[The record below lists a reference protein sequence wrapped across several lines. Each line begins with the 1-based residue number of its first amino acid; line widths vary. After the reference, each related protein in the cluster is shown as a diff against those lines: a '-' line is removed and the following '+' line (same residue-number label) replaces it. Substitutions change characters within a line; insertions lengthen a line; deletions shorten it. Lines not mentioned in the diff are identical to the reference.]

1 MTGSVIG
8 MGDGPEVVYLSMDP
22 VTSTV
27 GSSQVVA
34 YVCRLAERGVP
45 VHLHSFEHDIEHES
59 SAILGD
65 AGVRWTAHHF
75 GRPGV
80 RGGLGRVVRLAASI
94 RGSHL
99 VHARRDMAAGAAM
112 LAGVDH
118 WLWDVRSLWA
128 DQKVATGVFSASSPQ
143 ARIFRRIERRAA
155 GRSRHVVALTPS
167 AIDELDR
174 RYDGVV
180 GPKATVVTTCVD
192 RRRFKPAP
200 MPPMSTVR
208 LLLAGTLNRFYDVPS
223 MLNLVAELRTRRSVE
238 LLVASPDDTDWDSE
252 LDSAGAVR
260 ISATAGEMPALIA
273 SCHAGLSIC
282 RDDAGISLV
291 AAMPTKI
298 GEFLAVGR
306 PVVVN
311 SGLLDA
317 ASMVDKAGAGVVVDG
332 SVVGL
337 DAAATRLLELLDD
350 NATPERATGLAGE
363 SFDLDTGV
371 DRLVEIYRRMSAG
384 R

>member
-1 MTGSVIG
+1 M
-8 MGDGPEVVYLSMDP
+8 
-22 VTSTV
+22 
-27 GSSQVVA
+27 
-34 YVCRLAERGVP
+34 
-45 VHLHSFEHDIEHES
+45 
-59 SAILGD
+59 
-65 AGVRWTAHHF
+65 
-75 GRPGV
+75 
-80 RGGLGRVVRLAASI
+80 
-94 RGSHL
+94 
-99 VHARRDMAAGAAM
+99 
-112 LAGVDH
+112 
-118 WLWDVRSLWA
+118 
-128 DQKVATGVFSASSPQ
+128 
-143 ARIFRRIERRAA
+143 
-155 GRSRHVVALTPS
+155 
-167 AIDELDR
+167 
-174 RYDGVV
+174 
-180 GPKATVVTTCVD
+180 TTCVD

-350 NATPERATGLAGE
+350 NATSERATDLAGE
-363 SFDLDTGV
+363 FFDLDTGV